1 MSHRSLSRA
10 HPISL
15 TTVGLALL
23 ATSFWLST
31 SVGAQQ
37 MPAGWSAQ
45 NVEAVGYSELD
56 GRPGFKLAI
65 KEAAGRW
72 YLYMGHLWDHGWTIV
87 DVTDPKTPKVVKF
100 IPYESPN
107 ADNSWTIQVDVH
119 GNRMI
124 TNAASAGFE
133 QGDPKKPHDTKV
145 LIWDISDPVNPK
157 RIGEYEMATHRNG
170 LIDERTMHLAGTP
183 KGFTGNINII
193 VDISDPAKPK
203 EISRF
208 WLPGQ
213 HQAGGEKLPEP
224 GIAQHGPA
232 DVEGDTAY
240 IGMGSAGATIVD
252 IEDRANPKLV
262 GRIDFSPPFKGGM
275 TSAHSLVKVR
285 GKPLLLVNSE
295 SGPEM
300 CGEPL
305 NFAAVVDIADPAK
318 PTLMSLLPLPVP
330 PPGAPYADF
339 CAKGGRFGPHNVNQN
354 QHSPDVEKQ
363 GDLVYLT
370 YFNAGLRIFDISKP
384 TLPKEVGWFIPAEP
398 TKRYGPN
405 PTTKLVVQ
413 TEDVLV
419 DRRGYIYITGKNEG
433 LWILRYT
440 GPKPTATAR

>member
-1 MSHRSLSRA
+1 MKRRSAAVLFLGVVLLS
-10 HPISL
+10 
-15 TTVGLALL
+15 
-23 ATSFWLST
+23 ST
-31 SVGAQQ
+31 AAAQQ
-37 MPAGWSAQ
+37 VPTGWLGN
-45 NVEAVGYSELD
+45 NVETVGYSELD

-65 KEAAGRW
+65 KESKGRW
-72 YLYMGHLWDHGWTIV
+72 YMYMGHLWHHGWTIV
-87 DVTDPKTPKVVKF
+87 DVTEPKTPKVVKF

-133 QGDPKKPHDTKV
+133 QGDPTKPHDTKV

-157 RIGEYEMATHRNG
+157 RIGEYEMATHRNA
-170 LIDERTMHLAGTP
+170 LIDENTMHLAGTP

-193 VDISDPAKPK
+193 VDISDPKNPK
-203 EISRF
+203 EVSRF
-208 WLPGQ
+208 WIPGQ
-213 HQAGGEKLPEP
+213 NQGAGETLPEP
-224 GIAQHGPA
+224 GIAQHGPP
-232 DVEGDTAY
+232 DIDGNIAY
-240 IGMGSAGATIVD
+240 IGMGSAGFATVD
-252 IEDRANPKLV
+252 IADKTHPKML
-262 GRIDFSPPFKGGM
+262 GRIDFHPPFKEGM
-275 TSAHSLVKVR
+275 TNAHTVVKVR
-285 GKPLLLVNSE
+285 GKPLILVNSE

-300 CGEPL
+300 CDEPV
-305 NFAAVVDIADPAK
+305 NFAGVVDVSDLAK
-318 PTLMSLLPLPVP
+318 PRLMSLFPLPEP
-330 PPGAPYADF
+330 PPGLPYTDF
-339 CAKGGRFGPHNVNQN
+339 CEKGGRFGPHNMNQN

-363 GDLVYLT
+363 GNLVYLT

-440 GPKPTATAR
+440 GPKPTTTQ

>member
-1 MSHRSLSRA
+1 
-10 HPISL
+10 
-15 TTVGLALL
+15 
-23 ATSFWLST
+23 
-31 SVGAQQ
+31 
-37 MPAGWSAQ
+37 
-45 NVEAVGYSELD
+45 
-56 GRPGFKLAI
+56 
-65 KEAAGRW
+65 
-72 YLYMGHLWDHGWTIV
+72 
-87 DVTDPKTPKVVKF
+87 
-100 IPYESPN
+100 
-107 ADNSWTIQVDVH
+107 
-119 GNRMI
+119 
-124 TNAASAGFE
+124 
-133 QGDPKKPHDTKV
+133 
-145 LIWDISDPVNPK
+145 
-157 RIGEYEMATHRNG
+157 
-170 LIDERTMHLAGTP
+170 
-183 KGFTGNINII
+183 
-193 VDISDPAKPK
+193 
-203 EISRF
+203 
-208 WLPGQ
+208 
-213 HQAGGEKLPEP
+213 
-224 GIAQHGPA
+224 
-232 DVEGDTAY
+232 
-240 IGMGSAGATIVD
+240 
-252 IEDRANPKLV
+252 
-262 GRIDFSPPFKGGM
+262 M
-275 TSAHSLVKVR
+275 TSAHSVVKVR